1 MTSAILTDAP
11 EEPSRAS
18 HAANPSAPGSC
29 ETVAVLG
36 AGTWGA
42 VLAEVFARLPVAPV
56 VRLWTPT
63 GKHLAELRDAR
74 RHPHLPDLRLSPE
87 ILVTSNETDVLAG
100 ARIVVVAVASRY
112 VREALKRTS
121 PYVAPDALV
130 VIASKGMEAATG
142 KTLSEVVA
150 DVLPG
155 RRIVVASGG
164 SHAEEVVNNLPF
176 GLTLAG
182 EKDDCVRVEL
192 LFAATH
198 GRFAHCTNVKGIEI
212 AASLKNVVAVVAGIA
227 AGVQLGDNFRA
238 CYLVDALAEIG
249 RFAREISG
257 APLDPLQYGVF
268 GDLLATALSS
278 HSRNFRYGMLRGE
291 GLSGKAALEAIDM
304 VVEGIQSAQSLLTR
318 SLEDFPV
325 LKKSAEIVLDD
336 ELYDAYA
343 LARRLGY

>member
-11 EEPSRAS
+11 EEPEPRLTCCKSVGSGLLRDRGRPGRGHLGRRPRRGLCAASRCTRC
-18 HAANPSAPGSC
+18 PP
-29 ETVAVLG
+29 
-36 AGTWGA
+36 
-42 VLAEVFARLPVAPV
+42 R
-56 VRLWTPT
+56 TPT

-176 GLTLAG
+176 GLDFG
-182 EKDDCVRVEL
+182 
-192 LFAATH
+192 
-198 GRFAHCTNVKGIEI
+198 GRK
-212 AASLKNVVAVVAGIA
+212 
-227 AGVQLGDNFRA
+227 
-238 CYLVDALAEIG
+238 
-249 RFAREISG
+249 
-257 APLDPLQYGVF
+257 
-268 GDLLATALSS
+268 
-278 HSRNFRYGMLRGE
+278 
-291 GLSGKAALEAIDM
+291 
-304 VVEGIQSAQSLLTR
+304 
-318 SLEDFPV
+318 
-325 LKKSAEIVLDD
+325 
-336 ELYDAYA
+336 
-343 LARRLGY
+343 RRLRAR